1 MDEFITHF
9 LLCNIVISII
19 IGIFLVSKWIFKNTL
34 TSRMQYNLWYF
45 LLVLLLTP
53 FFPVQSKQ
61 FPDLFS
67 WLNHVIIS
75 PAFQT
80 DQNKT
85 VVSPAT
91 LSNSSDWMNE
101 FTISVN
107 SSTPTIIRSILLCV
121 WIAGMFVVL
130 VLVLKSSLQLR
141 SLKRSAL
148 PLQNT
153 TICKL
158 YKQCLFE
165 MKITRNIPIYSTA
178 FLKTPIITGVGHETD
193 FTLVDYVSD
202 LRAPTP
208 TAAAVAAVPSQKEL
222 LSHLENKIMQLSNV
236 MRKTIYLEKQ
246 KLEKYTHSYVFTDP
260 SRIFETK
267 FMKLDNVHLK
277 LNNYKIRIK
286 QKSHYEMHKKVIQL
300 NTLIK
305 QKQLIETK
313 NISNKQELLK
323 NCFENYLKN
332 KKTSF
337 SYCIEKLDL
346 LSPLKTLQ
354 RGYIISKKNDAIIK
368 SVKDLHTDDTI
379 TLVYT
384 DGEKEVIVK

>member
-1 MDEFITHF
+1 
-9 LLCNIVISII
+9 
-19 IGIFLVSKWIFKNTL
+19 
-34 TSRMQYNLWYF
+34 
-45 LLVLLLTP
+45 
-53 FFPVQSKQ
+53 
-61 FPDLFS
+61 
-67 WLNHVIIS
+67 
-75 PAFQT
+75 
-80 DQNKT
+80 
-85 VVSPAT
+85 
-91 LSNSSDWMNE
+91 
-101 FTISVN
+101 
-107 SSTPTIIRSILLCV
+107 
-121 WIAGMFVVL
+121 
-130 VLVLKSSLQLR
+130 
-141 SLKRSAL
+141 
-148 PLQNT
+148 
-153 TICKL
+153 
-158 YKQCLFE
+158 
-165 MKITRNIPIYSTA
+165 
-178 FLKTPIITGVGHETD
+178 
-193 FTLVDYVSD
+193 
-202 LRAPTP
+202 
-208 TAAAVAAVPSQKEL
+208 
-222 LSHLENKIMQLSNV
+222 MQLSNV

-246 KLEKYTHSYVFTDP
+246 KLEQYTHSYVFTDP

-379 TLVYT
+379 TLVYA
-384 DGEKEVIVK
+384 DGKKEVIVK